1 MEPFGFKDSD
11 SARIRTLPARIF
23 RMRPRFAARHTETHD
38 FFVIFGVVKESKTS

>member
-23 RMRPRFAARHTETHD
+23 RARPRFAARHTETHD
-38 FFVIFGVVKESKTS
+38 FFVIFDVVKESKRS